1 MDANAILVS
10 APPRENGDPVLRHF
24 ADAIAAAP
32 HLRSI
37 VYLSTIGVYGDHK
50 GEWVDETTTPAPV
63 SERSRER
70 LAAEQEWIALGRRAE
85 KAVVILRL
93 SGIYGPGQNAFTQ
106 LKSGRAK
113 RIDKPGQFFNRIHV
127 ADIAQAIDAAFARSA
142 NGVLNVT
149 DDKPTAQGVPVAFA
163 AELLGVEPPPQIP
176 FAEAAKGMT
185 EMALSFYGE
194 SKRVRNDRLK
204 RELNVTLRYPTFR
217 EGLARAQRERE
228 GLAVGLDPQRPH
240 HDHGARRAGHT
251 PRPAPDTTAHRSG
264 ARGVHAAARRASRAS
279 TVCAAARRCRAS
291 AAPCR
296 STSCRAAM
304 PPASRSGSAAPGYAG
319 ACRRPATRSRAAP

>member
-1 MDANAILVS
+1 MASLFCFGLGYSASHYIAEYGGRFWRIAGTVRTREKAASIASGALKYPVEAFVFDGSEGKPEITAAVMDANAILVS

-24 ADAIAAAP
+24 AETVMAAP

-50 GEWVDETTTPAPV
+50 GEWVDETTKPAPV

-85 KAVVILRL
+85 KAVAILRL
-93 SGIYGPGQNAFTQ
+93 SGIYGPGQNVFTQ
-106 LKSGRAK
+106 LKSGRAR
-113 RIDKPGQFFNRIHV
+113 RIDKAGQFFNRIHV

-149 DDKPTAQGVPVAFA
+149 DDKPTAQGAPVAFA
-163 AELLGVEPPPQIP
+163 AELLGLEPPPQIP

-217 EGLARAQRERE
+217 EGLR
-228 GLAVGLDPQRPH
+228 GLL
-240 HDHGARRAGHT
+240 
-251 PRPAPDTTAHRSG
+251 
-264 ARGVHAAARRASRAS
+264 ASEKA
-279 TVCAAARRCRAS
+279 
-291 AAPCR
+291 
-296 STSCRAAM
+296 
-304 PPASRSGSAAPGYAG
+304 
-319 ACRRPATRSRAAP
+319 